1 MGYYA
6 LLQMFALLIVA
17 HMVADYPL
25 QGEFLSR
32 AKNRHAPVP
41 GVPWYQALA
50 AHGVIHG
57 GAVGCITGS
66 ITLGVLETLSHML
79 IDDFKC
85 ANRISYDLDQA
96 LHVGCKVVWL
106 ALLLAFGPLP

>member
-1 MGYYA
+1 MAHYA
-6 LLQMFALLIVA
+6 LLQMFALLLVA
-17 HMVADYPL
+17 HTLADYPL

-32 AKNRHAPVP
+32 AKNRQAPVP

-57 GAVGCITGS
+57 GAVGWITGS
-66 ITLGVLETLSHML
+66 VTLGVLEILVHML

-96 LHVGCKVVWL
+96 LHVGCKVLWL
-106 ALLLAFGPLP
+106 VLLQVFGPLP